1 MLELMSPPMRQR
13 LLGQMLRNLRARN
26 VKRIRAQQGPDGT
39 AWQARKAQPKGR
51 AKRGGKMLTGMA
63 RLRHLKT
70 AVNSEAGELGYSG
83 GAAFL
88 ANIHHHGMLDNVS
101 AKGPKVQYPAR
112 PLLGI
117 SQADIDM
124 ISNQLLNHFSRV

>member
-1 MLELMSPPMRQR
+1 
-13 LLGQMLRNLRARN
+13 
-26 VKRIRAQQGPDGT
+26 
-39 AWQARKAQPKGR
+39 
-51 AKRGGKMLTGMA
+51 MLTGMA